1 MRTPRLR
8 VLLPVALFL
17 TVTAPL
23 LRQLPGGGQLPDV
36 WLLLLLLSVPVPA
49 PDSWRRPAQLVFFLG
64 FLRSRVTA
72 ISPFSAWAGFGM
84 GLLVRDAL
92 SRRLSEYN
100 PLLRLV
106 TGFCAAVPLAV
117 MDRLAAQNLGADLDP
132 RDALLRCLYI
142 GLVLAIFHRP
152 QGRRFLSSRRSR

>member
-1 MRTPRLR
+1 
-8 VLLPVALFL
+8 
-17 TVTAPL
+17 
-23 LRQLPGGGQLPDV
+23 
-36 WLLLLLLSVPVPA
+36 
-49 PDSWRRPAQLVFFLG
+49 VFFLG